1 MAIVPLVRVTMCG
14 PAAERAAVLD
24 GLQNLGCVHLSDL
37 RPPDAGAGAVEPAYP
52 AAREALQYLRDSPVR
67 RRALRQ
73 GDGVDLQTVAKQALD
88 VRNRAKALVDERAQL
103 LKWIADNE
111 PWGDFEL
118 PEWAKDGA
126 LRFWFYIV
134 PHRLMQRF
142 DAVALPWRVAGRDH
156 RFAYVVVVAA
166 ERPAG
171 LPVPPVPLE
180 PRPLAKLRERLKE
193 VESELDELDYS
204 RIGLSRYTELLRE
217 ALDEADDRSA
227 RQRAMARTLERDQLF
242 AVQGWAPE
250 SQAPLLR
257 KFGAERRLALTIE
270 PPRPADNPP
279 TLLHNPAALRGGEQ
293 LVEFYRTPAYRLWDP
308 SQTTFFAFAAFFAMI
323 ISDAGYALLLGLL
336 LLGMWRSMGRTA
348 AGRALRDVM
357 LALVGFSIV
366 YGVLIGTYFG
376 IEPPAGSWLAS
387 LHLLDANDQGLMM
400 WIAIGVGAAHLVYAN
415 LVAAWLRRHSPTAL
429 HSLGWAAIISGGFG
443 MVVGRAFPR
452 LASLGSFG
460 AVALALGALLVLLF
474 TSERPFQRSLTQW
487 LGRLLDGLK
496 GLTELSKAFG
506 DVLSYLRL
514 FALGMASIKLAQAF
528 NGLAASSAALG
539 TVGVLL
545 AGLVLVVGHGIN
557 LAMGI
562 MSGLV
567 HGLRL
572 NVIEFFNWSLPEE
585 GEPFQAFEKK
595 ATKVSH

>member
-1 MAIVPLVRVTMCG
+1 MAIVPLVRVTLCG
-14 PAAERAAVLD
+14 PAAERLAVLD
-24 GLQNLGCVHLSDL
+24 GLQNLGCIHLSDL
-37 RPPDAGAGAVEPAYP
+37 RPHDAAAAVEPAYP
-52 AAREALQYLRDSPVR
+52 AVREALQYLRDSPVR

-73 GDGVDLQTVAKQALD
+73 RNGVDLEVVAKQALE
-88 VRNRAKALVDERAQL
+88 VRDRTRSLVEERAQL
-103 LKWIADNE
+103 HKWIADNE

-134 PHRLMQRF
+134 PHRLMPRF
-142 DAVALPWRVAGRDH
+142 GAVALPWKVVGRDH
-156 RFAYVVVVAA
+156 RFAYVVVVACD
-166 ERPAG
+166 RPTG

-180 PRPLAKLRERLKE
+180 PRPLAKLHERLKE
-193 VESELDELDYS
+193 VECELDELDYR
-204 RIGLSRYTELLRE
+204 RIGLTLHTDLLRE
-217 ALDEADDRSA
+217 VLDEADDRA
-227 RQRAMARTLERDQLF
+227 AQQRAVARTLERDQLF
-242 AVQGWAPE
+242 AVQGWAPVN
-250 SQAPLLR
+250 QAPLLR
-257 KFGAERRLALTIE
+257 QFGAEHRLALTIE
-270 PPRPADNPP
+270 PPRPADKPP
-279 TLLHNPAALRGGEQ
+279 TLLHNPPALRGGEQ

-348 AGRALRDVM
+348 AGRALREVM
-357 LALVGFSIV
+357 LALAGFSII

-376 IEPPAGSWLAS
+376 VEPPAGSWLAS
-387 LHLLDANDQGLMM
+387 LHLLDANDQRLMM
-400 WIAIGVGAAHLVYAN
+400 WIAIGVGASHLVYAN

-429 HSLGWAAIISGGFG
+429 HSLGWAAIISGGFCL
-443 MVVGRAFPR
+443 VLGRAFPR
-452 LASLGSFG
+452 LASLGSIG
-460 AVALALGALLVLLF
+460 AVALPLGALLVLLF

-487 LGRLLDGLK
+487 FGRLVDGLK
-496 GLTELSKAFG
+496 GLTEVSKAFG

-528 NGLAASSAALG
+528 NGLAATSSALG
-539 TVGVLL
+539 AVGVLL
-545 AGLVLVVGHGIN
+545 AGLVLLVGHSIN

-585 GEPFQAFEKK
+585 GERFQAFEKK
-595 ATKVSH
+595 VVKASH